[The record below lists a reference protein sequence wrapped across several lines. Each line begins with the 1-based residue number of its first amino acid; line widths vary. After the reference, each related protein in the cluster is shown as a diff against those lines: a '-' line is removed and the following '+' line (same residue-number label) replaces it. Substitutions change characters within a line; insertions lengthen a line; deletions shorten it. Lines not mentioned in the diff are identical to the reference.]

1 MESIVNT
8 INNISDKI
16 CCLNNYF
23 LKDEEHKSNEVY
35 QDVNDYYSFFNT
47 KHNLINND
55 IFERSLFTSIG
66 HGNEYLEL
74 SRNNKLFGS
83 PVSLKSYV
91 QKSKNQIKQHIFEH
105 LEISKNDNPI
115 KTGCHFN
122 EPINYYKAS
131 EMERSVII
139 PRSKFVS
146 HSSNPPINKDFNV
159 QNSNKIKIPYEPNT
173 SITRLKTNEAEK
185 KSIKECQISKKNY
198 LEIPTVNRLQVQ
210 SNPLL
215 SKVNENQ
222 IQKTPSMPTIKQYK
236 TASRCPEPIK
246 LGNKG
251 MNNENNKVFLTKYG
265 GYLLGL

>member
-8 INNISDKI
+8 INNISDRI
-16 CCLNNYF
+16 CCLNSYF
-23 LKDEEHKSNEVY
+23 LKDEEHKFNEVY

-55 IFERSLFTSIG
+55 IFERNLFTSTV
-66 HGNEYLEL
+66 HGNEYVEL

-91 QKSKNQIKQHIFEH
+91 QKSRNQIKQHIFEH
-105 LEISKNDNPI
+105 LEISKCDIPV

-139 PRSKFVS
+139 PKSKLVP
-146 HSSNPPINKDFNV
+146 HHSNPPINKDFNV

-173 SITRLKTNEAEK
+173 LTTGPKSNKAEK
-185 KSIKECQISKKNY
+185 KGVKGDQISKQNY
-198 LEIPTVNRLQVQ
+198 LQVPTINRPQIQ
-210 SNPLL
+210 SNPLF

-246 LGNKG
+246 LDNKS